1 MPQMKDAMSSA
12 ADPEM
17 LVDCFGT
24 HRRLQTIGA
33 PIGMLPVKFPKK
45 AMDIRLR
52 PFWPT
57 GFKFSL
63 LDCFESG
70 CATAR
75 PVAHIGAPLVSSD
88 APACAGFPGFPGA
101 SSKPGASDPV
111 SWARRIHALFSG
123 TSLIQTTPPEKE
135 KAVKSGPTCPPDD
148 GIASER
154 G

>member
-45 AMDIRLR
+45 AMDVRLR

-57 GFKFSL
+57 GFKVSL
-63 LDCFESG
+63 LADCFESG

-88 APACAGFPGFPGA
+88 APACAGTLGFLALVQSPGHRIQFRGPAGYTPFSA
-101 SSKPGASDPV
+101 
-111 SWARRIHALFSG
+111 ARR
-123 TSLIQTTPPEKE
+123 
-135 KAVKSGPTCPPDD
+135 
-148 GIASER
+148 
-154 G
+154 